1 MGNMTF
7 SGKIDD
13 IEEAEYDGFEEE
25 LLKHKKEEEEE
36 ENIKNEIPQ
45 DEVVENNLM
54 DWMNT
59 FCINLYLLVNV
70 FTFICVNFYLNF
82 VILIDPL

>member
-54 DWMNT
+54 D
-59 FCINLYLLVNV
+59 
-70 FTFICVNFYLNF
+70 
-82 VILIDPL
+82 